1 MSPAVTTAPYT
12 ASAYDT
18 YDSLSD
24 IIQQRIKSGLPT
36 LNSPQQP
43 GLTASGHG
51 NKSTKV
57 KTHIS
62 SKRSVVPGGR
72 ALLNESDSES
82 SSESESDG
90 EGSDVVPYLISAPAL
105 ETGIAAK
112 DRQQL
117 PKSQALPLEISD
129 SQQQQQSLDKQFL
142 QIHEQ
147 STLLVEMQAR
157 YIRHRV
163 AVQIAHEHSGTVP
176 AEDTMGDMMR
186 IFMEVVNE
194 SKSQEPGDQSGEI
207 DVSGDG
213 ETTPRQPFPAWMSG
227 LPDTG
232 FDMTSLIAPAHS
244 QLASQRAS
252 LVSAASSSS
261 DNTCIQSMDVDT
273 DHEEQ
278 WTSPPIDLPQLDAD
292 GEVVDV
298 EISQRSKA
306 FANYLP
312 TRTPVLRF

>member
-24 IIQQRIKSGLPT
+24 IIQQRIKSGLPS
-36 LNSPQQP
+36 LNNPQQP
-43 GLTASGHG
+43 GLTTSGHG
-51 NKSTKV
+51 NKSAKV
-57 KTHIS
+57 KTHTS

-82 SSESESDG
+82 SSESESDE
-90 EGSDVVPYLISAPAL
+90 EGSDVVPYLMNTPAL
-105 ETGIAAK
+105 ETAIAAK

-117 PKSQALPLEISD
+117 PKSQVLPLEVSD
-129 SQQQQQSLDKQFL
+129 AQQQQQSLDKQFL

-147 STLLVEMQAR
+147 SELLVEMQAR

-163 AVQIAHEHSGTVP
+163 AVQIAHENSGTVP

-194 SKSQEPGDQSGEI
+194 SKSQERDQSGEI
-207 DVSGDG
+207 NVSGDG
-213 ETTPRQPFPAWMSG
+213 DATPKQPFPAWMSS

-232 FDMTSLIAPAHS
+232 FDMASLIAPAHS

-252 LVSAASSSS
+252 LVSAASSST
-261 DNTCIQSMDVDT
+261 DNTYVQSMDVDT
-273 DHEEQ
+273 DHDEQ
-278 WTSPPIDLPQLDAD
+278 WTSPRIDLSQLDAD

-298 EISQRSKA
+298 EISQRSRA
-306 FANYLP
+306 FADYLP